1 MALAPELDT
10 AHLVGT
16 AEVIA
21 VGGFAQPTPLTGGL
35 AGLPTRGRRTVVLAG
50 FVARIG
56 NEKLG
61 ATAAFASGLLAAH
74 REPHHA
80 ERLRGRKLK
89 RIPEEDET
97 RRRKKRFRV
106 KGWKKTLRK
115 KTEFQTA
122 RFRPLSFRRWH
133 KQHFRAKWRVTVA

>member
-1 MALAPELDT
+1 MTLAPELD
-10 AHLVGT
+10 AQQLVGT
-16 AEVIA
+16 AEVVA
-21 VGGFAQPTPLTGGL
+21 VAGLAQPAPLTGGF
-35 AGLPTRGRRTVVLAG
+35 AGLPTRGLGTVVLAG
-50 FVARIG
+50 LVTRIG
-56 NEKLG
+56 EEKLG

-89 RIPEEDET
+89 RVPEEDET

-122 RFRPLSFRRWH
+122 CFRPLSFRR
-133 KQHFRAKWRVTVA
+133 